1 METETGIR
9 RMEKFLDL
17 SNSHFQMDVI
27 LTYSDND
34 GKVPGERPRH
44 EGLGE
49 PADVGFRSKIIG
61 LESLVAGCKGHGGG
75 ERDTNHLH

>member
-1 METETGIR
+1 MEMENWIL
-9 RMEKFLDL
+9 RMEKMLDL
-17 SNSHFQMDVI
+17 GNSHFEMDVI

-34 GKVPGERPRH
+34 GKVPGERPGH

-49 PADVGFRSKIIG
+49 SADVGFRSKIIG
-61 LESLVAGCKGHGGG
+61 FETIIAGCKGHGGR